1 MRCWLLKELGST
13 ASSIRFRLGMWALW
27 GAYEL
32 TLFRVNTDVPL
43 LQVLEQAST
52 LLYYA
57 KTLSLEAAMEEQVE
71 RYA

>member
-1 MRCWLLKELGST
+1 
-13 ASSIRFRLGMWALW
+13 MWALW